1 MSFDA
6 SFWVA
11 VAFVVFIGILYRAGA
26 FGTLIRS
33 LDDRSEQIRK
43 ELEEAKALRVE
54 AQRVLSDYQN
64 KFKAAE
70 FDAFMVRRRAMAEQR
85 IAQAEATA
93 LAEVRGAA
101 VDAAVKAA
109 EIVLQSELK
118 GSKGDAIVTSGLKD
132 VAANL
137 R

>member
-1 MSFDA
+1 
-6 SFWVA
+6 
-11 VAFVVFIGILYRAGA
+11 
-26 FGTLIRS
+26 
-33 LDDRSEQIRK
+33 
-43 ELEEAKALRVE
+43 
-54 AQRVLSDYQN
+54 
-64 KFKAAE
+64 
-70 FDAFMVRRRAMAEQR
+70 MAEQR

-118 GSKGDAIVTSGLKD
+118 GSKGVAIVTSGLKD

>member
-1 MSFDA
+1 MCS
-6 SFWVA
+6 
-11 VAFVVFIGILYRAGA
+11 
-26 FGTLIRS
+26 
-33 LDDRSEQIRK
+33 
-43 ELEEAKALRVE
+43 
-54 AQRVLSDYQN
+54 SDL
-64 KFKAAE
+64 

-118 GSKGDAIVTSGLKD
+118 GSKGDAIISSGLKD
-132 VAANL
+132 VSAHL
-137 R
+137 S